1 MHFHTQIKPIY
12 NRKKQLSTVNY
23 MGVSGV
29 NMIRKSS
36 PSSRAGNLASQ
47 SNFTILYRHVMLP
60 CRLYSLIWTLVRL
73 RLAYSNLFDTF
84 RNTPQPLSD
93 ATLRNFHK
101 IGESANPNPS
111 QYCIYVRID
120 DARINVRKTRR

>member
-1 MHFHTQIKPIY
+1 MHFHTKTKPIN
-12 NRKKQLSTVNY
+12 NRKKQPSAVNY

-47 SNFTILYRHVMLP
+47 SNFTILYRHVMLS
-60 CRLYSLIWTLVRL
+60 CRLYRLIWTIVRL
-73 RLAYSNLFDTF
+73 RLVYSTLFDTF

-101 IGESANPNPS
+101 IG
-111 QYCIYVRID
+111 
-120 DARINVRKTRR
+120 